1 MDAHVV
7 DHNTHMVSYP
17 KLKVFLGPE
26 VLTEVP
32 PGLRKEDQIYYWF
45 MKEYDLK
52 ETNDEEL

>member
-1 MDAHVV
+1 MV

-45 MKEYDLK
+45 IKEYDLK